1 MNDNSSAISPEL
13 LPRHGE
19 VALLTAI
26 DAALDVPAGQ
36 LPRRVTLVRRYISA
50 ALAAVPGN
58 RRATFLVIAQM
69 LARDLTQDPAADG
82 DGHRSP

>member
-1 MNDNSSAISPEL
+1 MNDNSSAISPAL

-19 VALLTAI
+19 VALLTVI

-36 LPRRVTLVRRYISA
+36 LPHRVTLVRRYISA

-69 LARDLTQDPAADG
+69 LARDLTQEPAADG
-82 DGHRSP
+82 GGQRPR

>member
-1 MNDNSSAISPEL
+1 MSNNSSAISPEL

-26 DAALDVPAGQ
+26 DAALDVPADQ
-36 LPRRVTLVRRYISA
+36 MPHRVTLVRRYISA

-69 LARDLTQDPAADG
+69 LTRDLAQDPPADG
-82 DGHRSP
+82 NGHRTQ